1 MKYKLGDLT
10 IKHWNDW
17 DNVPRHPSVVG
28 AAIVNALGLSAII
41 TAPLLI
47 AVIGGIAIGVVVNW
61 AFKAMMPDFDSDAFG
76 SSRGLFTNT
85 RSATAAQEIVY
96 GTVRKGGVITFLES
110 NGDTNEYLH
119 QIICL
124 AGHEVNSI
132 GDIYI
137 NDQTVTLDAD
147 GNVTTS
153 TWQDNDG
160 NSTILIKKFTG
171 SPTQN
176 VYTTLNALTD
186 GPSWA
191 NGQTGDAAAFR
202 GQGIACLYVRLKY
215 NQDVFT
221 QGVPLF
227 TAVVQGKKVYDP
239 RNASTAFSSNAALC
253 LRDYLIE
260 GYGLNNNGD
269 INDTVFSA
277 AANTCDEN
285 VTLSGSGTEKRYET
299 NGVLSLDRSPQNILA
314 DMVASCAG
322 TLFWG
327 QGQWQLVVGAYS
339 TPVKTFTLDDF
350 RSEVTLETKPSRRDN
365 FNIVRGMFNN
375 AEDDWRRADYPEL
388 RSTTFISDDS
398 GVENV
403 LDFPLPLTT
412 SKATAQRIAK
422 MTLFRARE
430 AMTLSARFSLKA
442 LEVQVGDIIEITN
455 PRYGFSAKDFEVIG
469 WRLEASKESGELSV
483 GLTLRETS
491 SSAFSWSAEEADLKS
506 NNSTLTDLRAGL
518 SPSSVTVTDIGTVQN
533 DGSFVTQ
540 VRVSWTA
547 AASEFIDHYEV
558 QYKKVSD
565 SNYFSTQVAKE
576 LTAVNIGSLES
587 GVQYNFRV
595 RAVSVKGN
603 KGSFVAA
610 SAHTVGGD
618 TTAPSP
624 VTSLTATGGA
634 KLITLDWTAPTT
646 QVGGGALYDL
656 KGYNIFRA
664 TTNSQPTN
672 PIAFA
677 LADKFTDTALA
688 VNTQYYYWVE
698 AVDFSG
704 NESTAVS
711 ANATTDASTGG
722 ADTDTSVYSGILY
735 YTTLQAT
742 APSAPTNN
750 TGTFSVTNASFSTP
764 PSGWSHSQTTVSNT
778 SFVEKEWT
786 VPYTVEADVSGTV
799 TSIKYGTANGAFQI
813 TDTIES
819 SNFST
824 GSAGWQ
830 IKNDGT
836 AEFGSAVIRGT
847 LSVGQVP
854 NLTASKITDLG
865 SLATQNNIA
874 AGDVAGL
881 ATVATTG
888 SFNNLSNTPTIPTNT
903 SDLNNDDGFQTAS
916 QVSSAVASGTSG
928 FATTTALNS
937 KNSVH
942 VGTSAPSGT
951 PNDYDLW
958 YYTPNQSYYYY
969 LNSGWNLISIQAY
982 SIATSYLAA
991 INISASQITSG
1002 TITAARFIG
1011 AGIASVAS
1019 QAVNFSYTSGSLSSG
1034 TAATLTATGLTSGSA
1049 IIAGFSGV
1057 AFATSNSDTNPV
1069 ALKPD
1074 VTTGGTLRDLGTLEG
1089 LSTQGGKPINSIRA
1103 FTLSGTS
1110 TTVSVSYVSSR
1121 RFQIVGDLFV
1131 MAVVQ

>member
-10 IKHWNDW
+10 VKHWNDW
-17 DNVPRHPSVVG
+17 DNVPRHPVIVG
-28 AAIVNALGLSAII
+28 QAIVTALGLSSVIPAI
-41 TAPLLI
+41 LI
-47 AVIGGIAIGVVVNW
+47 PIIGGIAIGVVVNW
-61 AFKAMMPDFDSDAFG
+61 AFKAMMPDMDGGAFG
-76 SSRGLFTNT
+76 SSRGLFANT

-96 GTVRKGGVITFLES
+96 GTVRKGGVITYLES
-110 NGDTNEYLH
+110 TGSTNEYLH

-132 GDIYI
+132 GNIYI
-137 NDQTVTLDAD
+137 NDQEIASNEIDNDGFVT
-147 GNVTTS
+147 NS

-171 SPTQN
+171 STTQN
-176 VYTTLNALTD
+176 VYTTLSAISD
-186 GPSWA
+186 GNTPNWA
-191 NGQTGDAAAFR
+191 NGQSGDDTAFR

-215 NQDVFT
+215 NQDVFA

-227 TAVVQGKKVYDP
+227 TAVVEGKKVYDP
-239 RNASTAFSSNAALC
+239 RNASTSFSANAALC
-253 LRDYLIE
+253 LRDYLTS
-260 GYGLNNNGD
+260 GYGLNNSGD

-277 AANTCDEN
+277 AANTCDED
-285 VTLSGSGTEKRYET
+285 VTLSGSGTEKRYEI
-299 NGVLSLDRSPQNILA
+299 NGVLSLDRSPQDILA

-375 AEDDWRRADYPEL
+375 AEDDWRRADYPEI
-388 RSTTFISDDS
+388 RSATFISDDS

-430 AMTLSARFSLKA
+430 GMTLSAKFSLKA

-455 PRYGFSAKDFEVIG
+455 SRYGFSAKDFEVIG
-469 WRLEASKESGELSV
+469 WRLEASRDSGELSV

-491 SSAFSWSAEEADLKS
+491 SSAFSWSAEEEDLKS

-518 SPSSVTVTDIGTVQN
+518 SPSNVTVTDIGTVQN
-533 DGSFVTQ
+533 DGSFVSQ

-603 KGSFVAA
+603 KGSFVSAT
-610 SAHTVGGD
+610 AHTVGGD

-634 KLITLDWTAPTT
+634 KLVTLDWTAPTT
-646 QVGGGALYDL
+646 QVGGTTLYDL
-656 KGYNIFRA
+656 KGYNIYRS
-664 TTNSQPTN
+664 TSNSQPAN

-677 LADKFTDTALA
+677 LTDKFTDTALA

-698 AVDFSG
+698 AIDFSG
-704 NESTAVS
+704 NASTATT
-711 ANATTDASTGG
+711 ANATTDATTGG

-735 YTTLQAT
+735 YTTLQDA
-742 APSAPTNN
+742 APSTPTNN
-750 TGTFSVTNASFSTP
+750 TGTFSVSNKAFSTP

-778 SFVEKEWT
+778 SFSEKEWT
-786 VPYTVEADVSGTV
+786 VPYTVEVDVNGNV
-799 TSIKYGTANGAFQI
+799 TSITYGETNGAFQI

-819 SNFST
+819 ENFSA
-824 GSAGWQ
+824 GSQGWQ
-830 IKNDGT
+830 IKEDGT
-836 AEFGSAVIRGT
+836 AEFGAAAIRDT
-847 LSVGQVP
+847 LTVGQIP
-854 NLTASKITDLG
+854 DL
-865 SLATQNNIA
+865 SDTYAT
-874 AGDVAGL
+874 G
-881 ATVATTG
+881 
-888 SFNNLSNTPTIPTNT
+888 TIPTNV
-903 SDLNNDDGFQTAS
+903 SDLNNDSGF
-916 QVSSAVASGTSG
+916 VDSSALSGY
-928 FATTTALNS
+928 ATTTDLGT
-937 KNSVH
+937 KNKIFYQS
-942 VGTSAPSGT
+942 TT
-951 PNDYDLW
+951 PTATAIGDLW
-958 YYTPNQSYYYY
+958 FNTSTYVIKR
-969 LNSGWNLISIQAY
+969 WNGSWADVGLTASSIVAGT
-982 SIATSYLAA
+982 IDANEVTINNLDVD
-991 INISASQITSG
+991 NISAG
-1002 TITAARFIG
+1002 TIE
-1011 AGIASVAS
+1011 VAYLPGLT
-1019 QAVNFSYTSGSLSSG
+1019 QIDTLSLSST
-1034 TAATLTATGLTSGSA
+1034 TASSNSATPITNIRTSATLPSVVWTFGGNGSNHYKISNSPTLSNLTSGSTLLGTYTA
-1049 IIAGFSGV
+1049 LITYSGSGGSGLGSPWMFIKRGTTQAYQLV
-1057 AFATSNSDTNPV
+1057 ANTSGAASRGGLSV
-1069 ALKPD
+1069 SAFYEVSGALALETGTSSTASLD
-1074 VTTGGTLRDLGTLEG
+1074 WHFTGGSSSFRFISLNMTLME
-1089 LSTQGGKPINSIRA
+1089 
-1103 FTLSGTS
+1103 
-1110 TTVSVSYVSSR
+1110 
-1121 RFQIVGDLFV
+1121 FV
-1131 MAVVQ
+1131 K